1 MLKVLEI
8 VFLRFMRVEF
18 FKLFNRYFTDKK
30 LYLFGAFELQK
41 LIPVGCFVIV
51 MQTYNL
57 SLIEVLI
64 KI

>member
-8 VFLRFMRVEF
+8 VFLRFMRGEF

-57 SLIEVLI
+57 
-64 KI
+64 